1 VSASVTGPR
10 YSEERAAPTLGR
22 LAHGAG
28 AGAVAYVMGTAGNL
42 LLLPLYLHHWPVRL
56 YGEWLALYSLVGYLN
71 NLDFGLT
78 AAAING
84 ATMAYARQD
93 WSEFK
98 RIQGTAWAVSL
109 GIAALATFGLAL
121 PAAILLPVGKWLS
134 FTELPASDARL
145 VIFCLATSLMVG
157 IPTRQLLG
165 AHIAAGEFA
174 SYQWRWNAYSFVS
187 LAVTAVLL
195 AFGASPSTVAVGLAS
210 VSLLNICCMAVL
222 LRCRDKRLVP
232 RLRDA
237 HWPTARALASP
248 TADFGLSMFASTLSI
263 QGPIVLLSHLL
274 GGAAVAVFTTTRTV
288 ANLINQTAG
297 LLRYPLRPELA
308 ASAATKSLE
317 RLRRLFR
324 AAMALDVIVCSAGL
338 AGLWSGGIW
347 FIEFWSRGRIH
358 PPRAFLQLILIAVAL
373 DTFQLGLGRMGS
385 AVNRF
390 RGLAVGQFC
399 AAAMSLLIAWPLVH
413 SFGVSAVPLSSA
425 LIVASVCLPLAL
437 RNASQH
443 AHLSTRFLAL
453 RIVVPALLAGALS
466 TWVGSVVNAVVPSR
480 PWLAGSLAAATGTV
494 IASSIAGLTFLTRDD
509 RRAYLVRIRVWLS
522 ALKSPAASKGR
533 QPTDALGIR
542 SASIQD

>member
-1 VSASVTGPR
+1 MTGPR
-10 YSEERAAPTLGR
+10 YSEERAVPTLGR
-22 LAHGAG
+22 LAQGAG

-42 LLLPLYLHHWPVRL
+42 LLLPLYLQHWPVRL

-71 NLDFGLT
+71 NMDFGLT

-109 GIAALATFGLAL
+109 GIATVATFGLAL

-145 VIFCLATSLMVG
+145 VIFCLAASLMTG

-165 AHIAAGEFA
+165 AHIAAGDFA

-195 AFGASPSTVAVGLAS
+195 ACGASPSTVAVGLAS
-210 VSLLNICCMAVL
+210 VSLLNICCIAVL
-222 LRCRDKRLVP
+222 LRYRDRRLLP

-274 GGAAVAVFTTTRTV
+274 GGTAVALFTTTRTV
-288 ANLINQTAG
+288 ANLINQTSG

-308 ASAATKSLE
+308 ALAATKSLE

-324 AAMALDVIVCSAGL
+324 TAMVLDITVCAAGL
-338 AGLWSGGIW
+338 AGLWSGGVW
-347 FIEFWSRGRIH
+347 FIGFWSRSRIH
-358 PPRAFLQLILIAVAL
+358 PPRVFLQLMLIAVAL

-385 AVNRF
+385 AINRF
-390 RGLAVGQFC
+390 RTLAVGQLC
-399 AAAMSLLIAWPLVH
+399 AAAMTLLLAWPLVR
-413 SFGVSAVPLSSA
+413 SFGLSAVPMSLV
-425 LIVASVCLPLAL
+425 LIVAFVSLPLAL
-437 RNASQH
+437 QNASHH
-443 AHLSTRFLAL
+443 AHVSTRFVVL
-453 RIVVPALLAGALS
+453 RIVAPALLAGALS
-466 TWVGSVVNAVVPSR
+466 TWAASFVGAAMPTR
-480 PWLAGSLAAATGTV
+480 PWLAGLLCTATGAV
-494 IASSIAGLTFLTRDD
+494 IASLIAGLTTLTLED
-509 RRAYLVRIRVWLS
+509 RRAYLGRILSWLS
-522 ALKSPAASKGR
+522 AGGSAIARDVRP
-533 QPTDALGIR
+533 PTEVLGIT
-542 SASIQD
+542 SAGVQE